1 MSAQQDYWQVCI
13 SIAAEECELKLTPE
27 QLAYLAEAVEGGH
40 EHYGMAFYTCSA
52 SRHAAEIGETMA
64 RHGTCQMIADPVDAH
79 EAGESIAATVAAL
92 WEARAEVARLKS
104 NLAAIE
110 DEKNAYIEYVGDAL
124 GQDHDGETLWDAAQ
138 RVLSERD
145 RLRSICAAAYQLAGT
160 VGAPQRFLDALSRG
174 DGDVDTLLPI
184 SDDEIESLR
193 DAARLDWLADPNN
206 QIGNVQIPTDCV
218 LAHPESMRAAI
229 DMAMRME
236 GFEP

>member
-1 MSAQQDYWQVCI
+1 MDILKRMHAARSA
-13 SIAAEECELKLTPE
+13 
-27 QLAYLAEAVEGGH
+27 AV
-40 EHYGMAFYTCSA
+40 TCSA
-52 SRHAAEIGETMA
+52 SRHAAQIGAALVLNDGDWRLANAPRE
-64 RHGTCQMIADPVDAH
+64 C
-79 EAGESIAATVAAL
+79 GESIAATVAAL

-193 DAARLDWLADPNN
+193 DAARL
-206 QIGNVQIPTDCV
+206 
-218 LAHPESMRAAI
+218 RAALELNPCPYTARNHTGNGTVRACI
-229 DMAMRME
+229 DAGE
-236 GFEP
+236 CGCDNADALSEATAS